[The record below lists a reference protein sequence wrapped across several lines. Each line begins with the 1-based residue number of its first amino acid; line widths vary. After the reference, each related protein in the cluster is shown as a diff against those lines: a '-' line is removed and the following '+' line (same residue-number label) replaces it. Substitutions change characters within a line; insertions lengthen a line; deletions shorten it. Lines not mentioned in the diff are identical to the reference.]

1 MDSFKRTGVVLSV
14 AVLSL
19 VAGLASPYSSLHA
32 QTTAEPAGTPVVA
45 EAAARQSM
53 ADQRLETAFRHL
65 DRITRELRG
74 REGAGGPGAL
84 VIAGK
89 LRPHVAALRNLELL
103 LEQSA
108 TEDRADMD
116 RLRTPSG
123 LRSRFETD
131 VATLRQRVADFRPL
145 VTQLERAVAANDEA
159 GTGAALDALSAYL
172 ARTDVT
178 RRPSFDPE
186 ALRAQNV
193 RRETTAPATTSDEL
207 TAFLAREAGTVTPLS
222 TVAEPAAASAV
233 PELTEYEESRITP
246 EIQALAE
253 ELGGNPVR
261 IFNWVRNEID
271 FVPTYGAIQG
281 AGVTLLNRRGNAADT
296 NSLLVALL
304 RASGVPARYVHG
316 TVDVPMAQAV
326 NWLRAADLEDALGL
340 VQTGGIPSTLL
351 LLDGEPKAL
360 RLQHTWVE
368 AFVDFTPSRGAINR
382 APDAWVPMDAS
393 FKQYSRSQVFDL
405 LAMGQW
411 NGSEAAAA
419 LADGAQFDPD
429 GSFTGLDTT
438 AYQAYRDQVLDR
450 IAGAGDIA
458 ALSDPDAAFGKHV
471 IVQSRLPVLSGT
483 LPFAVSAATI
493 RFAAM
498 PSSLKYYLDVK
509 QYATQRDIAY
519 ENPMLSVRVA
529 TVALGG
535 QSLYVDPAPATA
547 EDAYGLEAY
556 RTDNA
561 ASLPLGS
568 FSVNPRVMLGD
579 TVLAEGG
586 AVRMGTAQFW
596 VAGIVDL
603 HGHITG
609 TWEPHEFAAGSHVA
623 FTPDLGGMSPELAN
637 AFVGAE
643 AATVE
648 QPIDRALHLA
658 GVQYW
663 MLNDFRANLYA
674 RGAGGHFLRMPS
686 VGAFAAPLQ
695 VRYFFGI
702 PRTGSFSGFAT
713 DIKADRVGIVH
724 RDPDAYRQIAAQVG
738 SNGSLSEGLTWDL
751 LFSGQPGRSISA
763 ASILVWANQARVPI
777 HVVTAA
783 NVDTILPK
791 VQTTSDAKAEIRN
804 AVSAGMHV
812 IVPEREFAQ
821 DKVQALGYV
830 MLDPETGGGVYRVD
844 GGLNGA
850 INWGCIAKALVL
862 KVLCDTKMI
871 SMVTT
876 RLAALGAAAAAR
888 AGAAAVLSALCP
900 PLGVLMAVTSAVMVA
915 VTIFQVAYEI
925 TTWVRQVELG
935 LIDLTPEELATLGI
949 KAINDY
955 ACNYLPGCLGA
966 IPGIQ
971 AANNWFNE
979 EVLGYGAA
987 APNGPLAGNPVS
999 VGNGVKTQIEA
1010 DYLGSGPFPLG
1021 YVRTYNSFQP
1031 NGSPVG
1037 HKWSADYHQRL
1048 VLPAGA
1054 TAMGPP
1060 EAVMAQRPEGGWWQ
1074 FNYRSGRYLGNAD
1087 VAARIERVTDG
1098 LGRTTGW
1105 RLRTAGD
1112 GVETY
1117 DASGRLL
1124 VVENRAG
1131 LRHTLT
1137 YDGDLLQR
1145 VVDDF
1150 GRSLAFEYDP
1160 ATRQVSALVDPEGG
1174 RIAYAYEAGAL
1185 VAVTYA
1191 DQTRR
1196 QYHYEAQGWPTL
1208 LTGITDERGIRYASW
1223 KYDDQNR
1230 VVESVHAGG
1239 ADRTT
1244 FSYGEL
1250 ETRVTDA
1257 RGTTRTYSFTRI
1269 FDTLRMTE
1277 VTEPCATCGSSSATA
1292 ITYDGSG
1299 YPSVITDGN
1308 GNRSQVRVNARGL
1321 PEQWTRAL
1329 GTPEART
1336 VSVQW
1341 HPSWR
1346 VPAVVTE
1353 TGATGTPKVTTFVYD
1368 ERGNP
1373 ETRTV
1378 SVDGQSRTWSYDYNG
1393 AGQITV
1399 EDGPRTDVADITRYE
1414 YDPATG
1420 DLIAETDANGLTTRY
1435 PEHDAHGRVLLTVD
1449 ANGLATRH
1457 AYDDRGRL
1465 VTSTVT
1471 QPDGSAPES
1480 TTFRYTAEGALD
1492 RLTLPDG
1499 SWLQYA
1505 YDDAQRLV
1513 GIEDSAGNRTAY
1525 TLNAAGDREREETQ
1539 DPSGALAMIRH
1550 RVTDALGR
1558 LARAY
1563 GSDPAEATLYDYD
1576 GNGNQRFAHAPLHQN
1591 PSEDRYDA
1599 LDRLTTSIDP
1609 MLGQVGYR
1617 YDARDNLRE
1626 VVDPRQLSTRYDFN
1640 GFDELTALYSPDTGA
1655 TRYTYDPAG
1664 NVASRQD
1671 ALGVGA
1677 TYDYDAGNRLT
1688 SVTYP
1693 DETLTY
1699 AYGEASGGAG
1709 AKGNLTTLGDGSG
1722 RTRFVYDAQGRV
1734 LEKTQQ
1740 LGDDGNTGGRRT
1752 VRHSYANG
1760 LVDETL
1766 LPSGVRLKYR
1776 YGADGRVLEISVN
1789 GVSLVRDVK
1798 YFPFGEPKAWTT
1810 AAGRYE
1816 RGFDSDGRVI
1826 AHSRGATTAM
1836 LRYDAASRIVEASED
1851 AGGRPH
1857 WQYGYDELD
1866 RLASAGNAGT
1876 GGPLAGLALGWN
1888 FDATG
1893 NRTREVRSQDGA
1905 TTTSDYTIDPASNRL
1920 MAIAGAARQ
1929 HDATGN
1935 TTLVDGQTLIYSDRG
1950 RLVEVRLGTT
1960 VQARYAYN
1968 GFGERVCVAA
1978 GGTCPAAGQT
1988 GSGYRQYMY
1997 DAAGHLLGEYD
2008 AGGNLLAEHVWLGDT
2023 PVAVLKPASTTGQHG
2038 GSVMGE
2044 VAAYF
2049 VHPDH
2054 LDTPR
2059 VVVNAAGTAVWRW
2072 DSAPFG
2078 DTMADADPSGL
2089 ESFGYTLR
2097 FPGQQFDAVTGSHY
2111 NYFRDYTPRDGRY
2124 LQSDPIGLLSDLATY
2139 RYAAGTPINAIDPS
2153 GLILEIKSVATGSVM
2168 PLNIP
2173 SPCGPGMTSHQKG
2186 RAGEAAMQAWALANG
2201 YRWFAGSRQT
2211 PPGGPT
2217 VIPDGVIE
2225 DANGNRYAVDSKC
2238 GPCAGPTRNQR
2249 VSYPKL
2255 AGSVYKDVLYF
2266 FWR

>member
-1 MDSFKRTGVVLSV
+1 MDLFKRTGVVLAV

-19 VAGLASPYSSLHA
+19 VAGWATPYSGLRA
-32 QTTAEPAGTPVVA
+32 QTTAEPADAPLVEEPV
-45 EAAARQSM
+45 ARQSM

-65 DRITRELRG
+65 DRINRELRG
-74 REGAGGPGAL
+74 REEGIGGPGAL
-84 VIAGK
+84 AIGGK
-89 LRPHVAALRNLELL
+89 LRPHVVALRNLELVL
-103 LEQSA
+103 GQSA

-116 RLRTPSG
+116 RLRTPAG
-123 LRSRFETD
+123 LRGRFETD
-131 VATLRQRVADFRPL
+131 IANLQQRVTEFGPL
-145 VTQLERAVAANDEA
+145 VAQLEHALAANSEA
-159 GTGAALDALSAYL
+159 GADAALDALSAHL

-178 RRPSFDPE
+178 RRPAFDPE
-186 ALRAQNV
+186 ALRAQTV
-193 RRETTAPATTSDEL
+193 RRETAAPATTSDAL
-207 TAFLAREAGTVTPLS
+207 MAFLAPEAGAITPASL
-222 TVAEPAAASAV
+222 VEPTMAASAI

-246 EIQALAE
+246 EIQALAD
-253 ELGGNPVR
+253 ELGNNPVR

-281 AGVTLLNRRGNAADT
+281 AGVTLRNRRGNAADT

-304 RASGVPARYVHG
+304 RASGVPARFVHG
-316 TVDVPMAQAV
+316 TVDVPMVQAV
-326 NWLRAADLEDALGL
+326 NWLRAADVEDALGL

-382 APDAWVPMDAS
+382 VPDAWVPMDAS

-411 NGSEAAAA
+411 NGGDAAAA
-419 LADGAQFDPD
+419 LKDGAQFSTD
-429 GSFTGLDTT
+429 GSFTGLNTT
-438 AYQAYRDQVLDR
+438 AYQAYRNQVLDR

-458 ALSDPDAAFGKHV
+458 PLSDPDAAFGKHV
-471 IVQSRLPVLSGT
+471 IVQTRLPVLSGT
-483 LPFAVSAATI
+483 LPFAVSAATT

-498 PSSLKYYLDVK
+498 PASLKYYLDVK

-579 TVLAEGG
+579 TVLGEGG

-603 HGHITG
+603 RGHVTG
-609 TWEPHEFAAGSHVA
+609 TWEPHQFAAGSHVA

-637 AFVGAE
+637 AFVGDE
-643 AATVE
+643 ATTAE

-724 RDPDAYRQIAAQVG
+724 QDPGAYRQIVAQVG
-738 SNGSLSEGLTWDL
+738 ANGSLSEGLTWDL

-763 ASILVWANQARVPI
+763 ASILVWANQAHVPI
-777 HVVTAA
+777 HVITAA

-791 VQTTSDAKAEIRN
+791 IQTTSDAKAEIRN
-804 AVSAGMHV
+804 AVGAGMHV
-812 IVPEREFAQ
+812 VVPEREFAQ
-821 DKVQALGYV
+821 GKVQALGYV

-871 SMVTT
+871 SMVAT
-876 RLAALGAAAAAR
+876 RLAAMGAAAAAR
-888 AGAAAVLSALCP
+888 TGAAAVLSAVCP
-900 PLGVLMAVTSAVMVA
+900 PLGVLMAVTTAVLVA

-925 TTWVRQVELG
+925 TMWVRQVELG

-971 AANNWFNE
+971 AVNNWFNS

-999 VGNGVKTQIEA
+999 VGNGVKTQIEV
-1010 DYLGSGPFPLG
+1010 DYVGSGPFPLS

-1031 NGSPVG
+1031 NGSPAG
-1037 HKWSADYHQRL
+1037 HKWNANYHQRL
-1048 VLPAGA
+1048 VLPDGA
-1054 TAMGPP
+1054 TALTPP
-1060 EAVMAQRPEGGWWQ
+1060 EAVMAQRPQGGWWQ
-1074 FNYRSGRYLGNAD
+1074 FNYRSGQYQGNAD
-1087 VAARIERVTDG
+1087 IAARIERITDG

-1105 RLRTAGD
+1105 RLRTVED
-1112 GVETY
+1112 EVETY
-1117 DASGRLL
+1117 DDAGRLL

-1145 VVDDF
+1145 VDDDF

-1160 ATRQVSALVDPEGG
+1160 ATRQVNALVDPEGD
-1174 RIAYAYEAGAL
+1174 RIAYTYQAGAL
-1185 VAVTYA
+1185 MAVTYA

-1196 QYHYEAQGWPTL
+1196 QYHYEVPSWPTL
-1208 LTGITDERGIRYASW
+1208 LTGITDERGIRYANW
-1223 KYDDQNR
+1223 EYDDQSR
-1230 VVESVHAGG
+1230 VIESSHADG

-1250 ETRVTDA
+1250 QTRVTDA
-1257 RGTTRTYSFTRI
+1257 RGTTRTYGFTRI

-1341 HPSWR
+1341 HPTWR
-1346 VPAVVTE
+1346 VPAQVTE
-1353 TGATGTPKVTTFVYD
+1353 TGATGTAKVTTFAYD

-1378 SVDGQSRTWSYDYNG
+1378 AVDGQSRTWSYDYNA
-1393 AGQITV
+1393 AGQV
-1399 EDGPRTDVADITRYE
+1399 VLEDGPRTDVADVTRYE
-1414 YDPATG
+1414 YDAATG
-1420 DLIAETDANGLTTRY
+1420 NRTAVIDANGLAIRY
-1435 PEHDAHGRVLLTVD
+1435 PQHDVHGRVLQMLD
-1449 ANGLATRH
+1449 ANGLATGYT
-1457 AYDDRGRL
+1457 YDDRGRL
-1465 VTSTVT
+1465 LTSTVT
-1471 QPDGSAPES
+1471 QPGGGTPET

-1499 SWLQYA
+1499 SWLEYSH
-1505 YDDAQRLV
+1505 DDAQRLV
-1513 GIEDSAGNRTAY
+1513 GIRDSAGNRMAY
-1525 TLNAAGDREREETQ
+1525 ALNAAGDREREDTH
-1539 DPSGALAMIRH
+1539 DPAGVLAMTQH
-1550 RVTDALGR
+1550 RVIDALGR
-1558 LARAY
+1558 LERAY
-1563 GSDPAEATLYDYD
+1563 GTDPADATVFGYDD
-1576 GNGNQRFAHAPLHQN
+1576 NGNQRFAHAPLHQN
-1591 PSEDRYDA
+1591 PAESRYDA

-1617 YDARDNLRE
+1617 YDAQDNLRE
-1626 VVDPRQLSTRYDFN
+1626 VIDPRQLSTRYGYN
-1640 GFDELTALYSPDTGA
+1640 GFDEMTTLDSPDTGA
-1655 TRYTYDPAG
+1655 TRFTYDAAG
-1664 NVASRQD
+1664 NLASRED
-1671 ALGVGA
+1671 ARGVTA
-1677 TYDYDAGNRLT
+1677 SYAYDAGNRLA
-1688 SVTYP
+1688 SITYP

-1709 AKGNLTTLGDGSG
+1709 AKGHLTTLGDGSG

-1734 LEKTQQ
+1734 LEKAQQ
-1740 LGDDGNTGGRRT
+1740 LGDDGNLNARKV
-1752 VRHSYANG
+1752 VRHAYANG
-1760 LVDETL
+1760 HVDETV

-1776 YGADGRVLEISVN
+1776 YGADGRMLEISVN
-1789 GVSLVRDVK
+1789 GISLVREVE

-1810 AAGRYE
+1810 VAGRYQ
-1816 RGFDSDGRVI
+1816 RGFDTDGRVV
-1826 AHSRGATTAM
+1826 AHTRGGATSL

-1851 AGGRPH
+1851 AAGRPH
-1857 WQYGYDELD
+1857 WQYGYDDAD
-1866 RLASAGNAGT
+1866 RLASADNVSA
-1876 GGPLAGLALGWN
+1876 GGPLASLALDWS

-1893 NRTREVRSQDGA
+1893 NRTRQVRTEGGA
-1905 TTTSDYTIDPASNRL
+1905 TAAIDYAIDPASNRL
-1920 MAIAGAARQ
+1920 AAVAGTTRQ
-1929 HDATGN
+1929 YDAMGN
-1935 TTLVDGQTLIYSDRG
+1935 TVLVDGQTHVYSDRG
-1950 RLVEVRLGTT
+1950 RLTEVRLGPT

-1968 GFGERVCVAA
+1968 GLGERVCVAT
-1978 GGTCPAAGQT
+1978 GGTCPSAGQP
-1988 GSGYRQYMY
+1988 GSGYRQYIY
-1997 DAAGHLLGEYD
+1997 DASGHLLGEYD
-2008 AGGNLLAEHVWLGDT
+2008 ASGSLLAEHVWLGDT
-2023 PVAVLKPASTTGQHG
+2023 PIAVLKPASTAAQFG

-2044 VAAYF
+2044 VAASF

-2059 VVVNAAGTAVWRW
+2059 VVVNATGTAVWRW

-2078 DTMADADPSGL
+2078 DTVADVDPSGL
-2089 ESFGYTLR
+2089 GTFGYALR
-2097 FPGQQFDAVTGSHY
+2097 LPGQQYDAVTGSHY
-2111 NYFRDYTPRDGRY
+2111 NYFRDYEPGSGRY
-2124 LQSDPIGLLSDLATY
+2124 LQADPLISEGFVDEPYGYAGALPTLFTDSYGLQRGTRKNSDPAPTWLYQLFDGNGCKYKNGISCDPDKRYSKRWLQSMGLVMKKLKCYSDRASALRVERWLTE
-2139 RYAAGTPINAIDPS
+2139 R
-2153 GLILEIKSVATGSVM
+2153 
-2168 PLNIP
+2168 
-2173 SPCGPGMTSHQKG
+2173 SP
-2186 RAGEAAMQAWALANG
+2186 GE
-2201 YRWFAGSRQT
+2201 
-2211 PPGGPT
+2211 
-2217 VIPDGVIE
+2217 
-2225 DANGNRYAVDSKC
+2225 GNREKWAGKKCKKC
-2238 GPCAGPTRNQR
+2238 G
-2249 VSYPKL
+2249 
-2255 AGSVYKDVLYF
+2255 
-2266 FWR
+2266 